1 MNKRQRK
8 KLRKSPLP
16 VVMSLGGYEFTIVK
30 TRIRK
35 CVPIRGK
42 MKRWYKRHPFVEEP
56 INVGLGAWL
65 DEVPKT

>member
-1 MNKRQRK
+1 
-8 KLRKSPLP
+8 
-16 VVMSLGGYEFTIVK
+16 MSLGGYEFTIVK

-35 CVPIRGK
+35 CVLIRGK
-42 MKRWYKRHPFVEEP
+42 MKRWYKRHPFVEEVPTEEP

>member
-1 MNKRQRK
+1 
-8 KLRKSPLP
+8 
-16 VVMSLGGYEFTIVK
+16 MSLGGYEFTIVK